1 MIVTIGT
8 MVIAQSLVTRDEA
21 ADALAAEQRQRAVR
35 GETILIGTIAWFAND
50 GEGVYVGSEEGA
62 EQGVYTFKFG
72 VGSAGTTKQM
82 HLASLE
88 PKQWAIRPRGNASG
102 ASQDKDEMRLK
113 RGHPD
118 DSECGHPAKRQR

>member
-88 PKQWAIRPRGNASG
+88 PRQWAIRPRGNASG
-102 ASQDKDEMRLK
+102 ASQDKKHTRLK
-113 RGHPD
+113 REHPD
-118 DSECGHPAKRQR
+118 DSKCGHPGKRQR